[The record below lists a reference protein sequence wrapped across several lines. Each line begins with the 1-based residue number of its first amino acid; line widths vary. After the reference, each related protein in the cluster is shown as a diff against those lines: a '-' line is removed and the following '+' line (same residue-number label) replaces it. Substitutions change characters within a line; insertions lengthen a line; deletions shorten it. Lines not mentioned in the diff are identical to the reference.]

1 MKTKLKN
8 NHENEVK
15 ANALMIEQTL
25 ESFGIHNRVVEINV
39 LENEVEF
46 CLEVALGTN
55 IKKIEKIDSTI
66 AMALASPTGSVKIEA
81 PIPGRTLV
89 GVRLP
94 IGKNIVLKE
103 KFGKDN
109 YKIIEKPAEIK
120 TEHIYR
126 SWWSNITFV
135 LGNIAD
141 LLREGLEI
149 VARWFWKLSQK

>member
-94 IGKNIVLKE
+94 FGKNIVLKE

-109 YKIIEKPAEIK
+109 YKIIEKVVETKAE
-120 TEHIYR
+120 TIYINR
-126 SWWSNITFV
+126 TWWHNITFI
-135 LGNIAD
+135 LGNISD
-141 LLREGLEI
+141 LFRELFEKI
-149 VARWFWKLSQK
+149 SKFFWKLS